1 MEFRAGSTMRLDEA
15 EADLLRR
22 LTAEMETL
30 LVTEAGGDDAVMDRL
45 FPDAYE
51 SPEDESAFR
60 EIVGDDLRRHK
71 LDALTDVRSA
81 LGKRGAATITLSE
94 GDPGTWLTVLTDMRL
109 AIGTKLGVTEES
121 MSQDLELD
129 RHTNSS
135 MVVLHWLGWMQES
148 ILQAIE

>member
-1 MEFRAGSTMRLDEA
+1 VDFRADSTMHLDET

-30 LVTEAGGDDAVMDRL
+30 LSSEAGGEDAVIDRL

-71 LDALTDVRSA
+71 LDALSDVRSA
-81 LGKRGAATITLSE
+81 LGKRGAATITFSE

-109 AIGTKLGVTEES
+109 AIGTKLDVTEES
-121 MSQDLELD
+121 MSQELELD
-129 RHTNSS
+129 RPTSSS
-135 MVVLHWLGWMQES
+135 MLVLHWLGWMQES
-148 ILQAIE
+148 ILKAIA